1 MRLTLSSHL
10 GQNVGLGEGYVDSFP
25 ETYNTFWAVKKSDFI
40 RVHGVHLIHIP
51 DKVLFCS
58 V

>member
-1 MRLTLSSHL
+1 M
-10 GQNVGLGEGYVDSFP
+10 GSFP

-40 RVHGVHLIHIP
+40 RVHLIHIP